1 MRTFISLNFDA
12 ETRKIIAEYK
22 NKFRSLLTENDK
34 RKIKWES
41 EDKYHI
47 TIYFLGETSKTQV
60 EQISAEMKMFASL
73 GLGEIGF
80 NLKGISAFPHMKDPR
95 VLFVDIL
102 NHDGK
107 SYLLCRKINA
117 MMSAYGFKNDKV
129 YKPHI
134 TIGRIKRNCKVNFSS
149 INQICNNEFAKISRL
164 FFMSSI
170 LNKEGSSY
178 NEIMSVSL

>member
-12 ETRKIIAEYK
+12 ETRKIIAECK
-22 NKFRSLLTENDK
+22 KKFGNLLSENDN

-47 TIYFLGETSKTQV
+47 TLFFLGETSKTQV
-60 EQISAEMKMFASL
+60 EQISTEMKMFASL
-73 GLGEIGF
+73 GLGEIDF

-95 VLFVDIL
+95 VLFVDVL
-102 NHDGK
+102 NNDGK
-107 SYLLCRKINA
+107 SYLLSRKINV
-117 MMSAYGFKNDKV
+117 MMSAYGFKNDKAF
-129 YKPHI
+129 KPHI
-134 TIGRIKRNCKVNFSS
+134 TIGRIKRDCKVNISS
-149 INQICNNEFAKISRL
+149 INQICNNEFVKISRL
-164 FFMSSI
+164 YYMSSI